1 MLRLAL
7 HFGVKTRCRN
17 CDVDGPQR
25 FSGRVEHRNSYADDA
40 RGPLLK
46 GIGEALATDFF
57 DLLTQ
62 DLDRMDGLWRHP
74 RELNTREIFFL
85 KITWHVRQD
94 GLAARGRVKWG
105 QIT

>member
-40 RGPLLK
+40 RGPLLERISK
-46 GIGEALATDFF
+46 ALGADFF

-62 DLDRMDGLWRHP
+62 DLDRMYGLRRRP
-74 RELNTREIFFL
+74 LELNTREILLL

-94 GLAARGRVKWG
+94 SLAARGRVKRS